1 MRKILVVGAGQSG
14 LQLALGLVAEDY
26 DVTIATLAG
35 PEEVLAGG
43 VRSTQC
49 LFGPALRRERR
60 HGLALWD
67 GRATG
72 IEGVGVRV
80 ADPGSTDPDLS
91 WLGRLEEPAQS
102 VDQRVKMS
110 AWMRLFDRNGGTLL
124 RRRVTPGELAETARD
139 YDLVIVAAG
148 REALAELFP
157 RDEGRSAFR
166 TPQRRITLAYVT
178 GAEDDP
184 RGPVLD
190 RTSIIGAGE
199 VFTLPTH
206 SVAGPC
212 HALMVE
218 AVPGGP
224 LDRPL
229 GREADGQEV
238 LSALLD
244 VLRCHAPWHHE
255 RFTDAVPAD
264 RGATLHGSHTP
275 VVREPVAHLADG
287 TPVLGMADTVV
298 SNDPVTAQG
307 ANMASL
313 AADVHRRAI
322 VDHGDRAFDERF
334 MRATFAEYW
343 RYARQVTAWSEVML
357 TGPPHVWDLFGL
369 AERHQETADR
379 FADSF
384 SDPTGLIDWFLHPER
399 ASAYIDGV
407 HRAEP
412 RLLGHFA
419 F

>member
-14 LQLALGLVAEDY
+14 LQLALGLLAEDY
-26 DVTIATLAG
+26 DVTLATLAG
-35 PEEVLAGG
+35 PEEVLAGD

-67 GRATG
+67 DRATA

-80 ADPGSTDPDLS
+80 GDPGSTGPGIS

-110 AWMRLFDRNGGTLL
+110 AWMRLFDQRGGTLL
-124 RRRVTPGELAETARD
+124 RRRVTSEELADTARE
-139 YDLVIVAAG
+139 YDLVVVAAG
-148 REALAELFP
+148 RDALAELFA
-157 RDEGRSAFR
+157 RDENRSAFH

-178 GAEDDP
+178 GAEDNP
-184 RGPVLD
+184 WGPVLD
-190 RTSIIGAGE
+190 RTSVTGAGE
-199 VFTLPTH
+199 VFSLPTH

-218 AVPGGP
+218 AVPDGP
-224 LDRPL
+224 MDRPL
-229 GREADGQEV
+229 PREADGEEV
-238 LSALLD
+238 LSALQD
-244 VLRCHAPWHHE
+244 VLRRHAPWHHE
-255 RFTDAVPAD
+255 RFVHARPAD
-264 RGATLHGSHTP
+264 RGATLHGAHVP

-287 TPVLGMADTVV
+287 TPVLGMADAVV
-298 SNDPVTAQG
+298 SNDPITAQG

-322 VDHGDRAFDERF
+322 VDHGGRAFDERF
-334 MRATFAEYW
+334 MRATFASYW

-357 TGPPHVWDLFGL
+357 TGPPHVWDLFRL

-399 ASAYIDGV
+399 ASAYIDEV
-407 HRAEP
+407 HRAHP
-412 RLLGHFA
+412 RIGGHVA